1 MASPNTRIE
10 QLEKQMALL
19 MKTVAPDT
27 TEQPTNSKAKAKAKV
42 PKKTT
47 KGSEDDKPKKKRTS
61 GYILFSNANRAEV
74 KEQQAEQAKGDEK
87 PKNTEIM
94 KELARMW
101 KLLDDDEKAIW
112 NNKAKTEASEDED

>member
-10 QLEKQMALL
+10 HLEKKMALL
-19 MKTVAPDT
+19 MKTLGPDMAG
-27 TEQPTNSKAKAKAKV
+27 EPTKSKSKAKA
-42 PKKTT
+42 PKKTA
-47 KGSEDDKPKKKRTS
+47 KVSDDDKPKKKRTS

-74 KEQQAEQAKGDEK
+74 KERQAEQVKDDEK

-101 KLLDDDEKAIW
+101 KLLDDDEKSIW
-112 NNKAKTEASEDED
+112 NAKAKTVTSEDED

>member
-10 QLEKQMALL
+10 QLEKKVALL
-19 MKTVAPDT
+19 MRGSELDDDT
-27 TEQPTNSKAKAKAKV
+27 SKSKSKSKAKA

-47 KGSEDDKPKKKRTS
+47 KVSDDDKPKKKRTS
-61 GYILFSNANRAEV
+61 GYILFSNSNRAELKDHLISEA
-74 KEQQAEQAKGDEK
+74 KEGEK

-101 KLLDDDEKAIW
+101 KQLDDDEKAIW
-112 NNKAKTEASEDED
+112 NAKAKASVSEDEE